1 MGKRF
6 AQGHKANRTVEAG
19 DSGRG
24 LTTPKIPSKA
34 HHVVH
39 HGSSKVV
46 PTEHLDPTL
55 QGSTLIL
62 PIFNAPSLTRITH
75 IGHTPPRH
83 RSYTSNTHRT
93 LVRLET
99 CEHNRRAC

>member
-6 AQGHKANRTVEAG
+6 AQGHKANRAVEAG

-24 LTTPKIPSKA
+24 LTTPKILSKA
-34 HHVVH
+34 HIAH
-39 HGSSKVV
+39 HGSSQVV

-55 QGSTLIL
+55 QGGTLIL
-62 PIFNAPSLTRITH
+62 PIFNARSLTRITH